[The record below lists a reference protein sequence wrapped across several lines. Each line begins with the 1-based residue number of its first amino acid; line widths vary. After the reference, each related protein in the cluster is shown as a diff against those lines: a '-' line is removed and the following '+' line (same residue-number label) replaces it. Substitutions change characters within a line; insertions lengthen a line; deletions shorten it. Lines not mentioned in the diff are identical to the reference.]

1 MDVLLAK
8 AIGMFPE
15 GVGAPKAF
23 AKVGT
28 TAAKL
33 TNGLLEIAKDA
44 TDAFFKQRGYKP
56 TTPAATKAKLGYALD
71 KYETAAYLVTGAMH
85 LPLISKFEAWFIG
98 KRINN
103 IIGASG
109 TIGSQLKPLR
119 KRGKAALPQVA
130 ALLRAPAALNF
141 DDPPPRP
148 AAAAPPAAAPAP
160 SPPPPPPPMPLP
172 PPMPPPSTPLPP
184 AAESSP
190 QVDYIDAGDC
200 GECFFATA
208 RHPEI
213 PGYRGRPGIDEAE
226 RFWNPQK
233 PPCVPSDHRPA
244 HLHRHS
250 SLAAKA
256 ATCAARVEET
266 APGSDD
272 EYEEEYEV
280 ALVRYKH
287 AFRRLRES
295 FPEVDEEHGRR
306 PCPCGH
312 GALPMWPWVVQTA
325 GLGYCECDMATWER
339 ICWRSEWERAAR
351 AELGWRY

>member
-119 KRGKAALPQVA
+119 KRGKAAAPQVA
-130 ALLRAPAALNF
+130 ALLRALRRSTSMTRRHALLLPRRRQPRQHRRHRRRRES
-141 DDPPPRP
+141 PPPM
-148 AAAAPPAAAPAP
+148 
-160 SPPPPPPPMPLP
+160 PPPPPMPHRRARL
-172 PPMPPPSTPLPP
+172 
-184 AAESSP
+184 EH
-190 QVDYIDAGDC
+190 
-200 GECFFATA
+200 ATA
-208 RHPEI
+208 ACRRVEPT
-213 PGYRGRPGIDEAE
+213 GG
-226 RFWNPQK
+226 
-233 PPCVPSDHRPA
+233 
-244 HLHRHS
+244 LHR
-250 SLAAKA
+250 
-256 ATCAARVEET
+256 R
-266 APGSDD
+266 
-272 EYEEEYEV
+272 
-280 ALVRYKH
+280 
-287 AFRRLRES
+287 RRLRRVLLCNGAS
-295 FPEVDEEHGRR
+295 PRNPR
-306 PCPCGH
+306 LPWQAGH
-312 GALPMWPWVVQTA
+312 
-325 GLGYCECDMATWER
+325 R
-339 ICWRSEWERAAR
+339 
-351 AELGWRY
+351 